1 MPSQAE
7 VRQSINI
14 YSESL
19 RSIFFFGVFLI
30 LFRKD
35 CLINSNVSLNLMA
48 GIYVNV
54 RNMRSG
60 KQVFCL
66 LITRYC
72 WNLGLL
78 FKNKYN
84 RESNILNIL
93 RLTENLQRNVF
104 FFIFTWGWFVIVNFL
119 FFKRKNRIMFWYW
132 SIKRIC
138 ILFIL

>member
-54 RNMRSG
+54 RNMRRSG

-93 RLTENLQRNVF
+93 RLIENFQRNVF
-104 FFIFTWGWFVIVNFL
+104 FFHFHV
-119 FFKRKNRIMFWYW
+119 RM
-132 SIKRIC
+132 IC
-138 ILFIL
+138 NS

>member
-54 RNMRSG
+54 RNMRRSG

-66 LITRYC
+66 LIARYC

-93 RLTENLQRNVF
+93 RLTENFQRNVF
-104 FFIFTWGWFVIVNFL
+104 FFSFSREDDL
-119 FFKRKNRIMFWYW
+119 
-132 SIKRIC
+132 
-138 ILFIL
+138 